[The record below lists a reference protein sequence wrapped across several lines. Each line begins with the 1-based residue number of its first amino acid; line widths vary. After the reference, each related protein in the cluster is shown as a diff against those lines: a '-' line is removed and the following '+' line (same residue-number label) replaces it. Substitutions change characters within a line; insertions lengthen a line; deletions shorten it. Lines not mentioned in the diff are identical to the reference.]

1 MSDVDAFVVYMRH
14 ELRTPLNAIL
24 GYSQLLLEE
33 DGDGTSLSQA
43 ERRDL
48 ERVADS
54 GKQLLRVITEVLD
67 PTQAAAGRISE
78 YAVQLRHA
86 MRTPLTSIH
95 GYAEILLEEHE
106 NDPIAD
112 DLRRIH
118 TASTR
123 LAELIDSVEQI
134 YSVRVGAAHDIVSA
148 IPAHAARA
156 AEVLD
161 VDPDVVDDEGGS
173 ILVIDDEEANR
184 SLLARR
190 LVLQG
195 HSVLTAE
202 TGEAGLAVAAREA
215 VDVILLDVMMPGISG
230 YEVLARLKADEHLR
244 EIPVLMITALDETA
258 SVTRCLGIGADDYL
272 PKPFDPVVLGARVRA
287 CVRRKRA
294 RDFELAYLRGVGEVT
309 SAALAVESGRFAAE
323 SLDEVAQ
330 RSDALGNLARLFQR
344 MGVEVAARQRRL
356 EDQVQQLTIA
366 IDERKKAEQVSEITD
381 SDYFRALQARARD
394 FSARRA
400 ARSRSS
406 D

>member
-14 ELRTPLNAIL
+14 ELRTPINAIL

-33 DGDGTSLSQA
+33 DGDGKFLSEA

-54 GKQLLRVITEVLD
+54 GKQLFRVITDVLD
-67 PTQAAAGRISE
+67 PTQVAEGRISE

-95 GYAEILLEEHE
+95 GYVEILLEEHE
-106 NDPIAD
+106 SDPIAD
-112 DLRRIH
+112 DLRRIRS
-118 TASTR
+118 ASAR

-134 YSVRVGAAHDIVSA
+134 YCVRVGAAHDIVCA
-148 IPAHAARA
+148 VPAHAARA
-156 AEVLD
+156 AEALD
-161 VDPDVVDDEGGS
+161 VSPDEDVAGGS

-184 SLLARR
+184 SLLVRR
-190 LVLQG
+190 LALHG

-202 TGEAGLAVAAREA
+202 TGEEGLAIAARDA
-215 VDVILLDVMMPGISG
+215 IDVILLDVLMPGISG
-230 YEVLARLKADEHLR
+230 YEVLARLKADDHLR

-258 SVTRCLGIGADDYL
+258 SVTRCLAIGADDYL

-287 CVRRKRA
+287 GVRRKRA
-294 RDFELAYLRGVGEVT
+294 RDFELAYLRGVDQVT
-309 SAALAVESGRFAAE
+309 AAASAVESGRFVAE

-330 RSDALGNLARLFQR
+330 RDDALGNLARLFQR

-366 IDERKKAEQVSEITD
+366 IDERKKAEQVHEITD
-381 SDYFRALQARARD
+381 SDYFRTLQARARD

-400 ARSRSS
+400 ARARSS
-406 D
+406 E